1 MRNTILLTLLLCCLT
16 FLGACATQ
24 VPKDVLTLSPTS
36 LEDRQLQSR
45 KFQTNNEVALL
56 AAGIGA
62 LQDMGYT
69 VETTE
74 KEIGLITCSKCTD
87 ATDAGQVT
95 AAVVVA
101 LLGGGSMPIDKEQK
115 IRVSFV
121 TVPSINETDTYIAR
135 ITFQRLIWNTQGNI
149 STAETIKD
157 PEIYQG
163 FFEKLSKS
171 IFLEA
176 NQI

>member
-1 MRNTILLTLLLCCLT
+1 MRNIIVLILVCSLTLL
-16 FLGACATQ
+16 GGCATK
-24 VPKDVLTLSPTS
+24 VPKDVLALSPTS

-45 KFQTNNEVALL
+45 KFQTSDEVALL
-56 AAGIGA
+56 AAGIGV

-69 VETTE
+69 VEETE
-74 KEIGLITCSKCTD
+74 KDIGLVTCSKNAD

-95 AAVVVA
+95 AAIVIA
-101 LLGGGSMPIDKEQK
+101 LLGGGAMPIDKEQK

-121 TVPSINETDTYIAR
+121 TMPSKNEPDTYIAR
-135 ITFQRLIWNTQGNI
+135 ITFQRLIWNTQNQI
-149 STAETIKD
+149 TTAETIKD

-171 IFLEA
+171 VFLEA
-176 NQI
+176 HKI